1 MEMRLIFAIVVFIGL
16 SGLSFGQQKGFTLDT
31 LTLLD
36 TSRNREIPVALYRPV
51 KGNNQI
57 VVFNHGYA
65 ENRKG
70 SYLNYSYL
78 NEFLASNGYFVI
90 SIQHELPTDGLIPDG
105 GVPQIVRMPFWRRG
119 VENIYFVINEIKRRE
134 GNLDHARI
142 SVLGHSNGG
151 DMTALFPTMHPNVA
165 AKIITL
171 DNRRVA
177 LPRTR
182 NPKIY
187 SLRSSDQLPD
197 ENVLPTEAERKKF
210 GITIVRLPDVRHNDM
225 DDRADQNQR
234 REICKYVL
242 RFLRA

>member
-1 MEMRLIFAIVVFIGL
+1 MKTRSTFAIVAFIGL
-16 SGLSFGQQKGFTLDT
+16 FGLSFGQQKNFSLDT

-36 TSRNREIPVALYRPV
+36 RSRNREIPVAVYRPA
-51 KGNNQI
+51 KGNYQI

-78 NEFLASNGYFVI
+78 NEFLASHGYLVI
-90 SIQHELPTDGLIPDG
+90 SIQHELPTDDLIPNDG
-105 GVPQIVRMPFWRRG
+105 NPQIVRMPFWKRG
-119 VENIYFVINEIKRRE
+119 VENICFVINEIKRRE

-151 DMTALFPTMHPNVA
+151 DMTALFQTLHPNVA

-171 DNRRVA
+171 DNRRVG

-187 SLRSSDQLPD
+187 SLRSSDQRPD
-197 ENVLPTEAERKKF
+197 ENVLPTEAERQKF
-210 GITIVRLPDVRHNDM
+210 GITILQLPDVMHNDM
-225 DDRADQNQR
+225 DDRADQSQR
-234 REICKYVL
+234 SEICKYVL
-242 RFLRA
+242 RFLQD